1 MLMKPTSV
9 PDFDDIQSLKTHI
22 ESSCCNTIN
31 WRVPDLDESTSYPQ
45 SLETELKRLEVLRSY
60 RVLDTERKASF
71 ERLTALA
78 ARFFDVPI
86 CLVSFVDANRQWFA
100 SNRGLGDVRET
111 PKDVTFCA
119 HTILSK
125 LDLFIVPD
133 ATNDTRFAANGLVTG
148 GPKIRFYAGA
158 PLIVPEGFALGT
170 LCIIDVKP
178 RPGGLSLMEKQN
190 LREIA
195 GLVVDQIILHR
206 KERIQ
211 LEKDKDR
218 LIACTAH
225 DLLTPLTSI
234 QLNMGMLSEDKDFI
248 SVANKHHVEMNQS
261 TRDCIDAMAE
271 IFRNTVNEFR
281 GERLNVCAQSQGD
294 STTSGTVVIANLLNK
309 VKHVISTYPKK
320 VPLTFQVDE
329 NVPPVINSDESSLFR
344 CMINYL
350 TNACKVTEFGSINLR
365 MSMSTDE
372 SGKEVLFV
380 ECMDT
385 GPGIKI
391 NHYSNL
397 FRADGGFKINS
408 ESKFGGV
415 GLGLNSVAQ
424 LISKLGG
431 DVGYRANNG

>member
-1 MLMKPTSV
+1 MPVARRARYL
-9 PDFDDIQSLKTHI
+9 
-22 ESSCCNTIN
+22 
-31 WRVPDLDESTSYPQ
+31 WRKMNILSTS
-45 SLETELKRLEVLRSY
+45 
-60 RVLDTERKASF
+60 F
-71 ERLTALA
+71 H
-78 ARFFDVPI
+78 
-86 CLVSFVDANRQWFA
+86 N
-100 SNRGLGDVRET
+100 SNRKIPT
-111 PKDVTFCA
+111 
-119 HTILSK
+119 LS
-125 LDLFIVPD
+125 
-133 ATNDTRFAANGLVTG
+133 

-190 LREIA
+190 LHEIA

-234 QLNMGMLSEDKDFI
+234 QLNMSMLSEDKDFI

-320 VPLTFQVDE
+320 VPLTFQVNE